1 MVTYI
6 FTLPVL
12 QKSAQGGDQV
22 GTFVYGDYGADFY
35 SNGIGAMEDY
45 IKEKPEVTRNFVQ
58 ATMKGLK
65 FTLDH
70 PKEAVGM
77 LKKHQPQLDEEVA
90 LQEVEILRN
99 ISNAKN
105 LKVLGSMTKEKMQ
118 ETQDLMIKYMDLKS
132 PVALDQAFTNE
143 FLA

>member
-1 MVTYI
+1 
-6 FTLPVL
+6 
-12 QKSAQGGDQV
+12 
-22 GTFVYGDYGADFY
+22 VYGDYGADFY